1 VYGSSNK
8 LVAPAKLLVA
18 TAVNANALRVDNQFG
33 FLVDDVVISGQVG
46 RNCSVFQTTAVNT
59 DTLTLSSGNYT
70 NSSGGTSAARYN
82 NATGATIAYSAWDD
96 TTNAGTRV
104 FNLGN
109 APQVATYSVSGG
121 QLMYQNLFTDSAATG
136 IIDGIVQ
143 IQAQYGRDTNADGTV
158 DTWTST
164 MPGVPTATDWANN
177 LAIRVAVVAR
187 SALPEKPNPTTQLC
201 DTTAASPTWLGG
213 TIDLTADANWQCYR
227 YRVFQTIIPLRNLLW
242 API

>member
-1 VYGSSNK
+1 
-8 LVAPAKLLVA
+8 
-18 TAVNANALRVDNQFG
+18 
-33 FLVDDVVISGQVG
+33 
-46 RNCSVFQTTAVNT
+46 
-59 DTLTLSSGNYT
+59 
-70 NSSGGTSAARYN
+70 
-82 NATGATIAYSAWDD
+82 
-96 TTNAGTRV
+96 
-104 FNLGN
+104 
-109 APQVATYSVSGG
+109 
-121 QLMYQNLFTDSAATG
+121 MYQNLFTDSAATG